1 MKKSS
6 FRVLARHKWVLGAT
20 ITESV
25 RRDSATDENGVS
37 IRRFTATIR
46 GFRNWKIYEGPA
58 GNDIV
63 GFIINLVTGIRDKID
78 EGDIEVFDQP
88 NKFVA
93 IDEGWQK
100 IEMYDFL
107 GVAEYTDIYR
117 WRPSNEETPLS
128 IRHLV
133 EMQVFV
139 AEVPQLGWEDVLN
152 VNMLIHASQKVVQ
165 RS

>member
-6 FRVLARHKWVLGAT
+6 FRVLARHKWVSGAT

-25 RRDSATDENGVS
+25 CRDSATDENGVS

-93 IDEGWQK
+93 IEAGWQK
-100 IEMYDFL
+100 KGEVLL
-107 GVAEYTDIYR
+107 GIGQKQTR
-117 WRPSNEETPLS
+117 GEEPPKL
-128 IRHLV
+128 
-133 EMQVFV
+133 FV
-139 AEVPQLGWEDVLN
+139 GGLKIKTGRKPFVHPE
-152 VNMLIHASQKVVQ
+152 
-165 RS
+165 